1 MDRRDRNN
9 TTIYMV
15 LAVYRHWADHFL
27 YITSLEALNLP
38 SLYVQGKLRLEK
50 KLFPKGTKVHC
61 WNPKTRSPIIK
72 VCKPPPVHK
81 H

>member
-1 MDRRDRNN
+1 
-9 TTIYMV
+9 MV

>member
-27 YITSLEALNLP
+27 YITSLEALNLCTGETEAGKKVVP
-38 SLYVQGKLRLEK
+38 QG
-50 KLFPKGTKVHC
+50 H
-61 WNPKTRSPIIK
+61 
-72 VCKPPPVHK
+72 
-81 H
+81 